1 MSECIFCNINE
12 SEIIVEN
19 RYAVAILDHFPVNNG
34 HCLIIT
40 KRHFANFFEATEEEI
55 KAIYKLLHEVKEM
68 FDIQYE
74 PAGYNIGINV
84 GTYAG
89 QTINHLHV
97 HLIPR
102 YIGDV
107 DDPRGGVRNLKES
120 LVEYDG

>member
-1 MSECIFCNINE
+1 MPKCKFCDYRK
-12 SEIIVEN
+12 SEIIAEN
-19 RYAVAILDHFPVNNG
+19 KFAFAILDHFPVNEG
-34 HCLIIT
+34 HCLIIP
-40 KRHFANFFEATEEEI
+40 KRHFSSFFEASEEEI
-55 KAIYKLLHEVKEM
+55 KAIYGLLHEVKEI

-89 QTINHLHV
+89 QTINHLNV

-107 DDPRGGVRNLKES
+107 SDPRGGVRNIKDDLAQDDE
-120 LVEYDG
+120 

>member
-55 KAIYKLLHEVKEM
+55 KAIYKLMHEVKEM

-84 GTYAG
+84 GKYAG

-107 DDPRGGVRNLKES
+107 DDPRGGVRNLKKS

>member
-84 GTYAG
+84 GKYAG

-107 DDPRGGVRNLKES
+107 DDPRGGVRNLKKS

>member
-1 MSECIFCNINE
+1 MSKCVFCNINE

-19 RYAVAILDHFPVNNG
+19 RFAFAILDHYPVNNG

-55 KAIYKLLHEVKEM
+55 KAIYKLMHEVKEI

-107 DDPRGGVRNLKES
+107 DNPRGGVRNLKDAM
-120 LVEYDG
+120 VEYDG